1 MPWLCTGISAREL
14 SLHLF
19 FCHAFPPRTSLHV
32 TGRDSA
38 RPAGIPS
45 CSPRGALDLAGV
57 APSSCIQFKD
67 TQQASPPHPQLKAPP
82 TLGSLGH
89 VWPWGIHWL
98 VARCWHLFT
107 SLQRGGNICKSQH
120 VWPLTLAAC
129 PLPCPLWAFP
139 TQLPSSPRM
148 LPSLLH
154 ATNNSSPPKPSPTW
168 LFTCQPRCCLF
179 IYFCRN
185 VESLI
190 CSLERPLFAPYP
202 TG

>member
-19 FCHAFPPRTSLHV
+19 FCHAFPPRTSLPV

-45 CSPRGALDLAGV
+45 CSPCGAPDLAGV
-57 APSSCIQFKD
+57 APSSSAYSSR
-67 TQQASPPHPQLKAPP
+67 THSGLPAPPQLKTPP

-98 VARCWHLFT
+98 VACCWRLFT

-120 VWPLTLAAC
+120 AWPLTLAAC
-129 PLPCPLWAFP
+129 LLPCPLQTFP

-154 ATNNSSPPKPSPTW
+154 AT
-168 LFTCQPRCCLF
+168 
-179 IYFCRN
+179 
-185 VESLI
+185 
-190 CSLERPLFAPYP
+190 
-202 TG
+202 